1 MGFRFRKSFKAG
13 PVRFT
18 MSKSGISS
26 SVGVKGFR
34 VTRTAKGKTRTTAS
48 IPGTGISYVKES
60 GGSKQSSRRS
70 SPQSNESAS
79 APSPRKSNK
88 KTPLIGISLI
98 ILVLIFN
105 MFSGSSDRKST
116 DTSLNSALPVV
127 TSDSQALTVDQ
138 LHLLLKRSLDTA
150 MPGNYSLDVDKEN
163 SQVLITVWDT
173 GCTPA
178 VLNKALTDSSYLR
191 DWNTLIEKATGLCQ
205 SIQDSL
211 NSHGHS
217 EMSAVVSVVN
227 VNDLSQIFATIER
240 GSVIYDIVAETPA
253 GESISDF
260 TSHTSSSVS
269 SVASSLLPLTPLDA
283 PESGVSR
290 ALSEAASGEEGKYE
304 AEASPEPTTEPTPEP
319 TAAPTHT
326 YILNASTGKF
336 HRPGCRAVKKM
347 KDSNKVELE
356 ETYQYMLDHGYDPC
370 DICNPY

>member
-1 MGFRFRKSFKAG
+1 MGLRFRKSFKAG
-13 PVRFT
+13 PLRFT

-60 GGSKQSSRRS
+60 GGLKQSFCRS

-79 APSPRKSNK
+79 APSPRKSDK
-88 KTPLIGISLI
+88 KTPLIGISVI
-98 ILVLIFN
+98 ILILIFN
-105 MFSGSSDRKST
+105 MFSGSSDHKST

-127 TSDSQALTVDQ
+127 TSDSQTLTLDQ

-163 SQVLITVWDT
+163 FQVLITVWDS

-191 DWNTLIEKATGLCQ
+191 DWNALLEKATGLCQ

-211 NSHGHS
+211 DSHGHP
-217 EMSAVVSVVN
+217 EMSAIVSVAN
-227 VNDLSQIFATIER
+227 VNDFSQIFATIER

-260 TSHTSSSVS
+260 TSRTSSSLS
-269 SVASSLLPLTPLDA
+269 SAAASLLPLTPLDT
-283 PESGVSR
+283 PESDVSR
-290 ALSEAASGEEGKYE
+290 ALPGAASGEEGKDE
-304 AEASPEPTTEPTPEP
+304 AEASLEPTTDPTPEP
-319 TAAPTHT
+319 TAAATHT

-336 HRPGCRAVKKM
+336 HRPGCRSVKKM
-347 KDSNKVELE
+347 KGSNKVELE
-356 ETYQYMLDHGYDPC
+356 ETYQYMLEHGYDPC